1 MGWFT
6 NWITG
11 GAEDDADE
19 AIEDAKK
26 LEAEARAEM
35 NRMKEAYMDVDLS
48 NPFASM
54 VNHFDGMENQFAD
67 MRNQFAGL
75 ENTMEDLTVN
85 QEQANFE
92 AQQAQQNQSNIMEGM
107 RGAAGGSGIAALAQ
121 SMAKAGQLASQQA
134 SASIGMQESQ
144 NQMARQ
150 QQASQ
155 LQQQEAGY
163 AGQLAQM
170 QAAEAANLQM
180 SEAQM
185 QQNLQSQEIGGM
197 IRQEDLERARIEN
210 LLGMSLSQEAGYNEA
225 AINWQGQRG
234 KGWDVAGQFMQGLGQ
249 GLGSSDRKLKKN
261 IKLIGKSPSG
271 IKIYLFEYIDK
282 IFGEGVFQGTMSDEV
297 PSNVV
302 IKHKDGYDMID
313 YSKIDVEFKKVI

>member
-144 NQMARQ
+144 NQMASA
-150 QQASQ
+150 QQASN
-155 LQQQEAGY
+155 LQTQEARG
-163 AGQLAQM
+163 AAAVDLQRRQGAAAVDMQRRQGAADVQVAQM
-170 QAAEAANLQM
+170 SGE
-180 SEAQM
+180 
-185 QQNLQSQEIGGM
+185 
-197 IRQEDLERARIEN
+197 ERAQGRE
-210 LLGMSLSQEAGYNEA
+210 LDRA
-225 AINWQGQRG
+225 ATMYGISAQTTGAYADQVSTAQQARQDVTTNA
-234 KGWDVAGQFMQGLGQ
+234 WDAILPF
-249 GLGSSDRKLKKN
+249 
-261 IKLIGKSPSG
+261 
-271 IKIYLFEYIDK
+271 
-282 IFGEGVFQGTMSDEV
+282 
-297 PSNVV
+297 
-302 IKHKDGYDMID
+302 
-313 YSKIDVEFKKVI
+313 